1 MKFLSLVVSLVVP
14 VLPVKA
20 VKQLTLHEL
29 PELLVVLDLR
39 LLVEQIHH
47 DLGVVEV
54 CLGGH
59 AEGDWR

>member
-1 MKFLSLVVSLVVP
+1 MLALKSVQ
-14 VLPVKA
+14 
-20 VKQLTLHEL
+20 QLTLHEL

-54 CLGGH
+54 CLRGH